1 MTGQVSTEFLQAF
14 ADAWN
19 AHDLDAMMSFMA
31 DECVFQLSAGPD
43 VDGKRYEG
51 SENVRAG
58 YKAVLE
64 AFPDGRWRDASHFVA
79 GDRGVSEWTFTAT
92 GVDGKPIEVRGCD
105 LFTFRDGKIAVKNSF
120 RKSRIAP

>member
-1 MTGQVSTEFLQAF
+1 MIPVKFIPSHNRLPSGGYC
-14 ADAWN
+14 AW
-19 AHDLDAMMSFMA
+19 H
-31 DECVFQLSAGPD
+31 
-43 VDGKRYEG
+43 
-51 SENVRAG
+51 SEASLLAVKSEQGNNRVVHCRAG

-92 GVDGKPIEVRGCD
+92 GVDGKAIEVRGCD

-120 RKSRIAP
+120 RKSRSAS